1 MMKQAFIRERKTLQ
15 KVCRLLAVS
24 AALVGIPNT
33 SGYHLHAQSAQ
44 SSGTITIS
52 GHVVDAESKETLIGA
67 TVYAPESQQ
76 GAYTNSYGFFS
87 LTTKKTVK
95 TLRISYIGYESKT
108 ITIDPSNREPL
119 SIELKPQGTLEEVV
133 VTEERKQLHAPQTGA
148 ISVPVHIIKTTPAL
162 LGESDLMKALQLMP
176 GVQGG
181 SEGSAGVH
189 VRGGGADENLIL
201 LDGVSLYNVDHLLG
215 FFSVFTPEAVKRVDL
230 YKGNFPAR
238 FGGRLSS
245 VIDVRTNDGNMQ
257 RYKGAVTIGLLSS
270 KAQIEGP
277 IVKDRTSFNVSMRRT
292 YIDILAKP
300 FIPQDH
306 RGGYYFYDFNAKL
319 HHKFSSKDQLYFSLY
334 HGRDRFYY
342 GMNHQFSKRMFDGS
356 DEDDRIPIEFKVD
369 TELHW
374 GNTLGALRWNHV
386 FSPKLYSDLTLSYT
400 RYHFLFGVENDITS
414 RDNEVSYT
422 KLDYKSGIEDLGIGW
437 NAHYYAT
444 PKLEFRFGADYI
456 RHQFKPESFGTKLRG
471 EASKDIE
478 EVSVLLKNNR
488 DDIAAHHAA
497 LYAESKVQALRNVE
511 LNLGVRAALFS
522 VDGKPYTSIQ
532 PRFAM
537 DWRIMPGFNATIGY
551 AKMVQNVHLLTS
563 SAMTLPTDLWVPAT
577 KYLEPMSSDQMSLGM
592 NYKFGAGWY
601 VTLEGYY
608 KNMNHILEYKD
619 GASFIGSSIGWENKV
634 ESGIGRSYGVEAVL
648 MKQTGRTTGWVGYT
662 LSKSERQFP
671 SGSINQGRWFPYKYD
686 RRHKFNV
693 VMSHK
698 LTEGIELSTSWEF
711 YTGGVI
717 TLPYERMEIIHPSD
731 VGRHRYA
738 EESAGY
744 IPERNNFRLPST
756 HRLNVSVNFSTRYQS
771 GAEGIFNVSLYNA
784 YNAKT
789 PSFVVPRDLVSSGY
803 MRPNRVTKVTIL
815 PIIPSLSY
823 TYKF

>member
-1 MMKQAFIRERKTLQ
+1 MIKQAFIRERKSLQ
-15 KVCRLLAVS
+15 KVCRVLVVS
-24 AALVGIPNT
+24 AALVGAPSVCGYQVQAQTAQT
-33 SGYHLHAQSAQ
+33 SGSV
-44 SSGTITIS
+44 TMS
-52 GHVVDAESKETLIGA
+52 GHIVDAESKETLIGA
-67 TVYAPESQQ
+67 TVYAPETQQ

-87 LTTKKTVK
+87 LTTKRSVK
-95 TLRISYIGYESKT
+95 TLRISYIGYETKT
-108 ITIDPSNREPL
+108 ITIDPSSREPL
-119 SIELKPQGTLEEVV
+119 TIELKPQGTLEEVV
-133 VTEERKQLHAPQTGA
+133 VTEERRQLHAPQTGA

-162 LGESDLMKALQLMP
+162 LGENDLMKALQLMP

-270 KAQIEGP
+270 KAQVEGP
-277 IVKDRTSFNVSMRRT
+277 IIKDRTSFNVSMRRT
-292 YIDILAKP
+292 YLDILAKP

-306 RGGYYFYDFNAKL
+306 KGGYYFYDINTKL
-319 HHKFSSKDQLYFSLY
+319 HHKFSSRDQLYFSLY
-334 HGRDRFYY
+334 HGRDRFFY
-342 GMNHQFSKRMFDGS
+342 GMEEYFSQRLPGS
-356 DEDDRIPIEFKVD
+356 NDDDERTPLNFKVD

-400 RYHFLFGVENDITS
+400 RYHFLFGVENDVTS
-414 RDNEVSYT
+414 RGKEVSYT
-422 KLDYKSGIEDLGIGW
+422 KLDYKSGIQDFGLGW

-456 RHQFKPESFGTKLRG
+456 RHQFKPESLGSNLRG
-471 EASKDIE
+471 EAGKDIE

-488 DDIAAHHAA
+488 DEIAAHHAA
-497 LYAESKVQALRNVE
+497 LYAESKAQVLGNVE
-511 LNLGVRAALFS
+511 LNLGLRAALFA
-522 VDGKPYTSIQ
+522 VDGKPYTSLQ
-532 PRFAM
+532 PRLAV
-537 DWRIMPGFNATIGY
+537 DWRIRPGLNATVGY

-563 SAMTLPTDLWVPAT
+563 ATMTLPTDLWVPAT
-577 KYLEPMSSDQMSLGM
+577 RYLEPMSSDQMTLGI

-601 VTLEGYY
+601 MTLEGYY
-608 KNMNHILEYKD
+608 KKMNNILEYKD
-619 GASFIGSSIGWENKV
+619 GSSFVGSSSGWENKV
-634 ESGIGRSYGVEAVL
+634 ESGIGRSYGIEAIL

-671 SGSINQGRWFPYKYD
+671 SGAINQGRWFPYKYD

-698 LTEGIELSTSWEF
+698 VTESIDLSASWEF

-717 TLPYERMEIIHPSD
+717 TLPYERMD
-731 VGRHRYA
+731 VLRPDDASIPRYSYD
-738 EESAGY
+738 SAGY

-756 HRLNVSVNFSTRYQS
+756 HRLNLSVNFSKRHGKT
-771 GAEGIFNVSLYNA
+771 AESVFNVSVYNV
-784 YNAKT
+784 YNAKN
-789 PSFVVPRDLVSSGY
+789 PAFVIPQDLVSRSES
-803 MRPNRVTKVTIL
+803 RPNRVTKFTML
-815 PIIPSLSY
+815 PFIPSLSY